1 MRLTIINQFY
11 RPDISPTAQL
21 CGSLG
26 EDRARRGD
34 EVTVIASQGGYTG
47 DRTRAKHDA
56 GAAETIHRVWTPQ
69 LGKGSIVKRLI
80 DYGFFYLGAF
90 WRALRLPRQDVII
103 CLTTPPFIALAGY
116 LHKALHRK
124 TKLVIWC
131 MDCYPEVAERSG
143 HCKPNG
149 LAASVMRFLNRF
161 LMKRVDYII
170 GLDTAMVEMLSVYC
184 PAKRPVPAVAISN
197 WEPAARYPAS
207 ADPPPLPWLEE
218 QGLTEKLVVLYSGN
232 MGVGH
237 EFDTALD
244 VAERLLKEGDDSIVF
259 IFNGKGARRGYIEEQ
274 VAARSLSN
282 VIVRDYVPLEDVPSL
297 LAGASCALITLRD
310 DMRGVM
316 SPSKLHANLAMR
328 LPVLYIGPEHTNVD
342 DCLVRFGCGLSL
354 RQGQVEEALQFLKG
368 LSEDA
373 ALLESLKRKARE
385 AFDAAYCDEKAMP
398 QFERVFQELL
408 QDRAAPARSENR

>member
-26 EDRARRGD
+26 EDRVQRGD

-47 DRTRAKHDA
+47 DRARARHDDA
-56 GAAETIHRVWTPQ
+56 FGATIHRVWTPQ
-69 LGKGSIVKRLI
+69 LGKGSIIRRLI

-90 WRALRLPRQDVII
+90 WRALRIPRQDIII

-116 LHKALHRK
+116 LHKLLHPR
-124 TKLVIWC
+124 TKLIIWC

-143 HCKPNG
+143 HCRPG
-149 LAASVMRFLNRF
+149 GIAAKIMRSLNRF
-161 LMKRVDYII
+161 LFRRLDYLI
-170 GLDTAMVEMLSVYC
+170 GLDTAMVELLSTYRHPRRSV
-184 PAKRPVPAVAISN
+184 RAVAISN
-197 WEPAARYPAS
+197 WEPAERYPR
-207 ADPPPLPWLEE
+207 DLQPPPLAWIEDS
-218 QGLTEKLVVLYSGN
+218 GLSGKLIVLYSGN

-244 VAERLLKEGDDSIVF
+244 VAARLQEEGDDSIVF
-259 IFNGKGARRGYIEEQ
+259 VYNGKGARRGYIEQQ
-274 VAARSLSN
+274 VAARSLRN
-282 VIVRDYVPLEDVPSL
+282 VIVRDYVDLKDVPAL

-328 LPVLYIGPEHTNVD
+328 LPVLYIGPQHTNVD
-342 DCLVRFGCGLSL
+342 DCIAQFGCGLSL

-368 LSEDA
+368 LAQDP
-373 ALLESLKRKARE
+373 ALLQTLRRKARD
-385 AFDAAYCDEKAMP
+385 AFDEAYCDERAMP

-408 QDRAAPARSENR
+408 AHKQPLPAQR